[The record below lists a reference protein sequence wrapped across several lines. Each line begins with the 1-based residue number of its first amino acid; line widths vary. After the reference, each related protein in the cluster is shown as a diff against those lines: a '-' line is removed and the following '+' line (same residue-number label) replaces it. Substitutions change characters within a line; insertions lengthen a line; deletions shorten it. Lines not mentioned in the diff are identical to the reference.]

1 MSTTRR
7 RLASMRTR
15 TFDFFPYLATYIY
28 SMRPREKPGL
38 GTLAVDVHGNMYYDP
53 HWIDAHG
60 VDEGAYGVVHEVC
73 HIVFRHHERACE
85 MYGNS
90 PTPDQQHVCNVA
102 ADLVVEQTLHSMR
115 QFRPAGSVH
124 LGMEYKR
131 LGITLDFP
139 PDLRMEEYYR
149 LIMEKLQQK
158 QEEQKEEPDEQK
170 DEGDDGEPQSGDGG
184 DDQQGGGDAGDTGEQ
199 QSPGSGDPQAGGSA
213 ADGVPRDYEV
223 EPDGSWEAFG
233 EDAASAAT
241 EKAMQDYED
250 KHAGAIPAGLRH
262 AISTRSKVV
271 RDPWGELKAAVATS
285 VSAPVGG
292 RDCTYRRASRRQP
305 PNMMRLRGWQYTQPS
320 AVVVLDTSGSMCNPD
335 DQAKAL
341 TCIAAG
347 LRKLTRFK
355 VVAGDVAIASR
366 KDVSSI
372 AQVEWAGGGGTDM
385 GRIVTDV
392 DRTDRPD
399 SIVLVTDGYTP
410 WPTRP
415 TRARLVVACTTNSES
430 VLSRIPRW
438 ARTVVLAD

>member
-1 MSTTRR
+1 MSSTRK

-15 TFDFFPYLATYIY
+15 TFDFFPYLATYVY
-28 SMRPREKPGL
+28 SMKVHERPGL
-38 GTLAVDVHGNMYYDP
+38 GTLSVDQHGSMYYDP
-53 HWIDAHG
+53 KWIDSHS
-60 VDEGAYGVVHEVC
+60 VDQGAYVVLHEVC
-73 HIVFRHHERACE
+73 HVIFRHHERARD
-85 MYGNS
+85 MYGTA
-90 PTPDQQHVCNVA
+90 PTKHQQFVCNVA
-102 ADLVVEQTLHSMR
+102 ADLVVEQALHNVR
-115 QFRPAGSVH
+115 QHCPEGCVR
-124 LGMEYKR
+124 LGMDFPS

-139 PDLRMEEYYR
+139 ANLRMEEYYR
-149 LIMEKLQQK
+149 LIMEKL
-158 QEEQKEEPDEQK
+158 DEQQQPQPQPQP
-170 DEGDDGEPQSGDGG
+170 GDGEPGDEEQQS
-184 DDQQGGGDAGDTGEQ
+184 QGGGGDGESQ
-199 QSPGSGDPQAGGSA
+199 DSEQEADGTGDPGTGDPDAGGSA

-223 EPDGSWEAFG
+223 DNDGSWEAFG
-233 EDAASAAT
+233 EDAAAAAT
-241 EKAMQDYED
+241 EKAMQDFDD
-250 KHAGAIPAGLRH
+250 KHIGSVPESLRH
-262 AISTRSKVV
+262 AIGARSKIV

-355 VVAGDVAIASR
+355 VVAGDVTIASR

-385 GRIVTDV
+385 GRIVSEV
-392 DRTDRPD
+392 DRTERPD

-410 WPTRP
+410 WPTRQ
-415 TRARLVVACTTNSES
+415 TRARLVVACTTNSSS
-430 VLSRIPRW
+430 VINAIPNW